1 MPPQLREIGFHVEN
15 HATQWHRFQHEIKN
29 CEIVVVWIQLIQI
42 FNMAKSSI
50 ATLKITIYNVQ
61 ISLQLYSKTK
71 KTLQY
76 LESESCNIEK

>member
-1 MPPQLREIGFHVEN
+1 
-15 HATQWHRFQHEIKN
+15 
-29 CEIVVVWIQLIQI
+29 
-42 FNMAKSSI
+42 MAKSSI

>member
-1 MPPQLREIGFHVEN
+1 
-15 HATQWHRFQHEIKN
+15 
-29 CEIVVVWIQLIQI
+29 
-42 FNMAKSSI
+42 MAKSSI

-76 LESESCNIEK
+76 LESESCNIEKLLLKHLESISATQKNNSHNIFNHIQYPAT